1 MAGYDAAGA
10 GAGAGVGAGSDADP
24 HLAANALRL
33 RTSTAAPMCAI
44 GRFDRNPVIVPS
56 WIVAIV
62 EFYDGFGDT

>member
-24 HLAANALRL
+24 HLAANALS
-33 RTSTAAPMCAI
+33 TSTAAPMCAT
-44 GRFDRNPVIVPS
+44 GRIDRNPVIVSS